1 MIKAAEQSAVFF
13 TIQNSILTF
22 RTRRAITLSVNFII
36 FAMTIFK
43 NQFKKLCSFFKK
55 ALSTAIKGK
64 ANEAMAFDNK
74 ARPLSKAYFNRSR
87 KPVAPFAEIIWS
99 NGTNTY
105 VKHRPNANPQYNKV
119 EGIKVAPNL
128 IVLRCCRGAF
138 YPDVCKIIAKKFG
151 GRLPTLKE
159 MLRITERIDSL
170 NATLTLLGDSPLCR
184 GIYLTSDT
192 DEENGYTAIDIEK
205 PEKKF
210 SLKIYD
216 ECFFLAVR

>member
-1 MIKAAEQSAVFF
+1 
-13 TIQNSILTF
+13 
-22 RTRRAITLSVNFII
+22 
-36 FAMTIFK
+36 MTIFK
-43 NQFKKLCSFFKK
+43 NQFKKLCRFFKN
-55 ALSTAIKGK
+55 ALSAAIKGK
-64 ANEAMAFDNK
+64 QNETMAFDRK
-74 ARPLSKAYFNRSR
+74 AGSLSKTYFNRKR
-87 KPVAPFAEIIWS
+87 KPVPPFTEIIWS

-105 VKHRPNANPQYNKV
+105 VKYRPDANPQYNKV

-159 MLRITERIDSL
+159 MLRITKRIDSL
-170 NATLTLLGDSPLCR
+170 NATLTRLGDSPLCR

-192 DEENGYTAIDIEK
+192 DEENGYTAIDIER

>member
-1 MIKAAEQSAVFF
+1 
-13 TIQNSILTF
+13 
-22 RTRRAITLSVNFII
+22 
-36 FAMTIFK
+36 MTIFK
-43 NQFKKLCSFFKK
+43 NQFKKLCSSFKN

-64 ANEAMAFDNK
+64 ANEPVAFDNK

-105 VKHRPNANPQYNKV
+105 VKYRPNANPQYNKV